1 MTMNKETEKNIS
13 QLQLLEQGLQNFNLQ
28 KQQLQTRFL
37 EIDSALT
44 ELENTDTSYK
54 IIGNIMI
61 KVDKVKLKE
70 ELEQDK
76 KNNSI
81 RIKALEKQESSMRE
95 KSKKLQEEVMKA
107 MGADKNE

>member
-1 MTMNKETEKNIS
+1 
-13 QLQLLEQGLQNFNLQ
+13 
-28 KQQLQTRFL
+28 
-37 EIDSALT
+37 
-44 ELENTDTSYK
+44 
-54 IIGNIMI
+54 MI
-61 KVDKVKLKE
+61 KADKIKLKE